1 MSNLKLKP
9 RKCTFGQNRVRYLG
23 HIISQDGVATDPD
36 KTTIVETSP
45 VPQNVSNVRSF
56 LGITGYYRRYVNK
69 YSQIAEPLT
78 NLMRKNTPFVWSK
91 DCQQSFETL
100 KQKLVETPILAYPIS
115 LMELNSFFKQMLQ

>member
-1 MSNLKLKP
+1 M
-9 RKCTFGQNRVRYLG
+9 G